1 METNYQ
7 NKMMKPRKDAE
18 EIELNKLKNQVRD
31 KINKTD
37 NSDILRDLL
46 HVFKRYK
53 LFYGKE

>member
-1 METNYQ
+1 
-7 NKMMKPRKDAE
+7 MMKPRKDAE

>member
-1 METNYQ
+1 MIAEYD
-7 NKMMKPRKDAE
+7 NKAQRRGASKDE
-18 EIELNKLKNQVRD
+18 RELEKLKNQVRD

-37 NSDILRDLL
+37 SDDILRDIL

>member
-1 METNYQ
+1 MQKT
-7 NKMMKPRKDAE
+7 RKDAE

-37 NSDILRDLL
+37 NGDILRDLL
-46 HVFKRYK
+46 QVFKRYK